1 VTETADSTHARSRT
15 LPPGPR
21 EPAFVQTL
29 HWVRRPTELMNRC
42 RARYGPTFT
51 LRLPMAVLVFLSDP
65 AAIRAVFTARPD
77 EMHAGEVNRIM
88 RVLVGDS
95 SVLLLDR
102 AEHARQRK
110 LLMPSFHGE
119 RMRLYGGIMVE
130 ATRRAMATWPEGA
143 AFPIHPHTQ
152 EITLEVILRCV
163 FGVDRGARLTAL
175 RDQIT
180 RTLARGETT
189 GIMLFMQYLANRPE
203 AEARLPWR
211 WFLRDRDRGDAMVY
225 DQIRERRSGPSGEG
239 RSDVLSML
247 LAARDEAGEGMSD
260 PEIRDELVTALVAG
274 HETTATALAW
284 AFERVLGHPPV
295 LDRLRDEVRGV
306 AGGAEPDPEKLAAL
320 PFLDATIKE
329 VLRLRPVIPV
339 VGRVLQKPF
348 TFGVFDLPAGTT
360 VAPCIYLAQR
370 DPEVYPDPEAFRPE
384 RFLGVQPDPYSWL
397 PFGGGARRCIGAAF
411 AVYEM
416 KVVLGTILAGADL
429 ALAQRVPARI
439 RRRAI
444 TFWPE
449 RGTRV
454 TLQRRLG

>member
-1 VTETADSTHARSRT
+1 MTIGASLMDDRAS

-21 EPAFVQTL
+21 APALVQTL

-42 RARYGPTFT
+42 RDRYGAMFT
-51 LRLPMAVLVFLSDP
+51 LRLPMATLVFLCDP
-65 AAIRAVFTARPD
+65 AAIRTVFTARPD
-77 EMHAGEVNRIM
+77 EMHAGDVNRIM

-102 AEHARQRK
+102 AEHARHRK

-119 RMRLYGGIMVE
+119 RMRLYGATMVE
-130 ATRRAMATWPEGA
+130 ATRRAMAAWPEGA
-143 AFPIHPHTQ
+143 AFALHPHTQ

-163 FGVDRGARLTAL
+163 FGVDTGARLTAL
-175 RDQIT
+175 REQIT
-180 RTLARGETT
+180 RTLARGQTT
-189 GIMLFMQYLANRPE
+189 GIMLFMQYLANHPE

-225 DQIRERRSGPSGEG
+225 DQIRQRRSDPSADT

-247 LAARDEAGEGMSD
+247 LAARDEDGQGMSD
-260 PEIRDELVTALVAG
+260 RELRDELVTALVAG

-284 AFERVLGHPPV
+284 AFERILSHPPIH
-295 LDRLRDEVRGV
+295 DRLRDEVRGL
-306 AGGAEPDPEKLAAL
+306 AGGADPDPEKLAAL
-320 PFLDATIKE
+320 PFLDATVKE

-339 VGRVLQKPF
+339 VGRVLQRPF
-348 TFGVFDLPAGTT
+348 SFGAFDLPAGTT

-370 DPEVYPDPEAFRPE
+370 DPDVYPEPEAFRPE
-384 RFLGVQPDPYSWL
+384 RFLGMQPDPYSWL
-397 PFGGGARRCIGAAF
+397 PFGGGTRRCIGAAF

-416 KVVLGTILAGADL
+416 KVVLGTILAGANL
-429 ALAQRVPARI
+429 ALAQRTPART

-454 TLQRRLG
+454 TLQRRPA